1 MIPVMICEDA
11 VRGLGDRRNSN
22 ERASKVES
30 LPVDTSISWV
40 NARIAASG
48 CGTWNGM

>member
-1 MIPVMICEDA
+1 MIDEDA

-22 ERASKVES
+22 EKVKGGS